1 MFSKM
6 KFRLFAA
13 AVVSTLACVATAR
26 AQEPASEAP
35 AKKPKPVVLKI
46 GDPAPE
52 FAGQTDADKPWKSKD
67 HVGKKILV
75 VYFYPADMTGG
86 CTAQAC
92 AYRDALAELQ
102 RDDVEV
108 IGVSGDTVENHQ
120 HFKKEYDLNF
130 TLLADPKGAIAKA
143 FGVKLGEGGTIQR
156 PIDGE
161 IVALTRGATADRW
174 TFVIGLD
181 KKIAY
186 KDTKV
191 NAAKDSEKVLAA
203 IEKIKP
209 AKE

>member
-13 AVVSTLACVATAR
+13 AVVSTLACVATVR
-26 AQEPASEAP
+26 AQEPAAEAP
-35 AKKPKPVVLKI
+35 AKRPKHVVLKV

-67 HVGKKILV
+67 HVGKKILI

-108 IGVSGDTVENHQ
+108 IGVSGDSVENHQ
-120 HFKKEYDLNF
+120 HFKREYDLNF
-130 TLLADPKGAIAKA
+130 TLLSDPEGKIAKA
-143 FGVKLGEGGTIQR
+143 FGVEMGKGGSIER
-156 PIDGE
+156 EIDGKTITLE
-161 IVALTRGATADRW
+161 RGVTAMRW
-174 TFVIGLD
+174 TFVID
-181 KKIAY
+181 KDWQIAH

-191 NAAKDSEKVLAA
+191 DAAKDSETTLKV
-203 IEKIKP
+203 IE
-209 AKE
+209 ALE